1 MTGETHDDAGDASD
15 DGTKTAIRWVCQDCG
30 QEHPKRSPPCSNCGS
45 MSLEAT
51 EFRIPDVGGGENESE
66 EDGDGGMTVRRAVV
80 LGIGGILAA
89 GAYFVGIKELLA
101 DGSASSEPPDQRA
114 TDPDDQAAGDDPATA
129 SATAS
134 ATSTPTPT
142 TTPPPTLENV
152 PGATTESGNLDL
164 ELVATGINREL
175 NARREEAG
183 HDDLRVDETMSA
195 FATYHNQHMVKYD
208 HYSVETEDYDPW
220 EVREDFGLS
229 CDGYLLLN
237 QIPSTATYRGDEY
250 YDSESRAAEELVE
263 SWMGDSEY
271 RDTILDATSKIGTDA
286 HADADGSVFFTTHVC

>member
-1 MTGETHDDAGDASD
+1 
-15 DGTKTAIRWVCQDCG
+15 
-30 QEHPKRSPPCSNCGS
+30 

-51 EFRIPDVGGGENESE
+51 EFRIPDVGGGENESQ
-66 EDGDGGMTVRRAVV
+66 EDGDGGMTIRRAVV

-101 DGSASSEPPDQRA
+101 DGGASSEPPDQRA
-114 TDPDDQAAGDDPATA
+114 ADPDDQAAGDDSATA

-183 HDDLRVDETMSA
+183 HDDLRADETMSA
-195 FATYHNQHMVKYD
+195 FATYHNQHMVKFD
-208 HYSVETEDYDPW
+208 HYSYETEEYDPW
-220 EVREDFGLS
+220 ETRREFGLH
-229 CDGYLLLN
+229 CDGYLMLNLL
-237 QIPSTATYRGDEY
+237 QSTRSSRVDEY
-250 YDSESRAAEELVE
+250 YTSEGRVAQMVVTNWFE
-263 SWMGDSEY
+263 SQQQ
-271 RDTILDATSKIGTDA
+271 RDAVLEATEKIGSDV
-286 HADADGSVFFTTHVC
+286 HADTDGSLYFTTHIC